1 MIEEMR
7 KKAKVLIVEDNQ
19 SLAAIYSSSLRAENL
34 NALVVEDMQ
43 SAREA
48 WERLQPDLVLLDVQ
62 LPDGNGLD
70 LLRDRPREETAAC
83 VVVMTAFGSEVSAS
97 QAIDLGAADY
107 LAKPFNAE
115 RLKVTVLNTLKSRDL
130 EDTVREYGA
139 LERHRYCGFIGRSQP
154 MQAVYRIIDSVATSD
169 ATAFIVG
176 ESGTGKELAASAL
189 HQMSKRANKPF
200 HAINC
205 GAIPS
210 ELIQSELFG
219 HVKGAFTDATGQR
232 DGAASAADGGT
243 LFLDE
248 ICEMDL
254 ELQKKILRFVQTG
267 EFQRVGSNSV
277 ERTNIRIV
285 CATNRD
291 PKEEVRE
298 GRFREDLFY
307 RLHVVPIHLPPLR
320 DMGEDIVDI
329 ADSYLHFYS
338 QRDDKSFTSISDDAK
353 ASMLAYTWPGNIREL
368 QNVIQ
373 RAVVLHDS
381 DMLTS
386 DMLQLGQA
394 SIIGCGDICADDHQ
408 KQTPIT
414 NPVETAGL
422 STTLAVEP
430 WWLTEKRVIEEAIEA
445 CGGNIPEAATLL
457 QVAASTLYRK
467 LQIWDEGAK
476 RDRIRHHAA

>member
-34 NALVVEDMQ
+34 DVLVVEDMQ

-48 WERLQPDLVLLDVQ
+48 WERVQPDLVLLDVQ

-70 LLRDRPREETAAC
+70 LLRDRPREESAAC

-97 QAIDLGAADY
+97 QAIDLGAVDY
-107 LAKPFNAE
+107 LAKPFNAK
-115 RLKVTVLNTLKSRDL
+115 RLKVTVLNTLKSREL

-189 HQMSKRANKPF
+189 HQISKRANKPF

-210 ELIQSELFG
+210 ELIESELFG

-254 ELQKKILRFVQTG
+254 ELQKKILRFVQT
-267 EFQRVGSNSV
+267 
-277 ERTNIRIV
+277 
-285 CATNRD
+285 
-291 PKEEVRE
+291 
-298 GRFREDLFY
+298 
-307 RLHVVPIHLPPLR
+307 
-320 DMGEDIVDI
+320 
-329 ADSYLHFYS
+329 
-338 QRDDKSFTSISDDAK
+338 
-353 ASMLAYTWPGNIREL
+353 
-368 QNVIQ
+368 
-373 RAVVLHDS
+373 
-381 DMLTS
+381 
-386 DMLQLGQA
+386 
-394 SIIGCGDICADDHQ
+394 
-408 KQTPIT
+408 
-414 NPVETAGL
+414 
-422 STTLAVEP
+422 
-430 WWLTEKRVIEEAIEA
+430 
-445 CGGNIPEAATLL
+445 
-457 QVAASTLYRK
+457 
-467 LQIWDEGAK
+467 
-476 RDRIRHHAA
+476 